1 MKNFPTRML
10 PSLPSFEAA
19 KDATREA
26 MNVLLGR
33 IKDTMQSRS
42 EVAENPHVLNAAIVL
57 NTEGWERSSE
67 DGDKGLAFAD
77 DCLIELYGHFKVPLS
92 NAGTDG
98 ALNNLLEQWHCLL
111 EYTKQYLNPS
121 RPPTYVCG
129 DESSTPTAEI
139 TGVWCCFWSSFCS
152 PSPSPMLGLKGCFRS

>member
-1 MKNFPTRML
+1 ML

-57 NTEGWERSSE
+57 NTEGWE
-67 DGDKGLAFAD
+67 
-77 DCLIELYGHFKVPLS
+77 
-92 NAGTDG
+92 
-98 ALNNLLEQWHCLL
+98 
-111 EYTKQYLNPS
+111 
-121 RPPTYVCG
+121 
-129 DESSTPTAEI
+129 
-139 TGVWCCFWSSFCS
+139 
-152 PSPSPMLGLKGCFRS
+152 